1 MGQWAWQLEGRDS
14 ECSEKQSLQRRRERE
29 REQSVE
35 NKRWQR
41 FASITSCVC
50 VFLGAV
56 ASVLYLPPSPPA
68 CLPAHTDNNVD
79 TQRRMHAL
87 FALNRARVVRIAVVV
102 VVAVVLLAYCCSWK
116 VGYVV
121 VIAVVSLIHPRAIS
135 CSN

>member
-1 MGQWAWQLEGRDS
+1 MQRKAKLA
-14 ECSEKQSLQRRRERE
+14 EKERE
-29 REQSVE
+29 RAERRKQTLAAFCQHYQLRLRLFGGSC
-35 NKRWQR
+35 KRS
-41 FASITSCVC
+41 F
-50 VFLGAV
+50 
-56 ASVLYLPPSPPA
+56 PPSPPS

-87 FALNRARVVRIAVVV
+87 FALNRARVVRIAVV